1 MKWMRSSLLRFTP
14 LMMIR
19 EQVCAFSSRMV
30 QDRDIVKRQIWPL
43 RYSLTWR
50 NIIRNMYREVY
61 AIRCY
66 QNGPWSPIAECD
78 EEKRKADPLV
88 QFLLHMKTVVT
99 LLSRLQESR
108 KGMNGVECRIYTGRL
123 PNGRERYCPATRTRF
138 KQCVK
143 HQSLQGTQGIIQK
156 PASVC
161 QLSQRIDPS

>member
-1 MKWMRSSLLRFTP
+1 MDEIFLAALYTTDDDQRTSLCIQLPHGARH
-14 LMMIR
+14 
-19 EQVCAFSSRMV
+19 
-30 QDRDIVKRQIWPL
+30 RDIVKRQIWPL

-50 NIIRNMYREVY
+50 NIIKNMYHEVY
-61 AIRCY
+61 AIRCH

-108 KGMNGVECRIYTGRL
+108 KGMNGAECRIYTGRL
-123 PNGRERYCPATRTRF
+123 PNGRERYCPATRTPF

-143 HQSLQGTQGIIQK
+143 HRSLQGTLGIIQK